1 MSPHPRRR
9 SIEIVRGLWG
19 AALLAAPGAVLTRV
33 HGLEPDRTAVAV
45 ARILGARH
53 LVQATFSGVNPSPE
67 VLAAGTW
74 VDSVHSVTAFGL
86 AAADSRRARVGITD
100 GIVAALWA
108 SFGLRDLTTGSP
120 PPPAHERRRDR
131 LATTMLPVLPGGRWL
146 AAKARNARST
156 VYPAGSPQGGQVR
169 RASAG

>member
-1 MSPHPRRR
+1 MSAHPRLR

-33 HGLEPDRTAVAV
+33 HGVEPDRTAVTV

-86 AAADSRRARVGITD
+86 AAADSAPGAGRHHRRN
-100 GIVAALWA
+100 
-108 SFGLRDLTTGSP
+108 
-120 PPPAHERRRDR
+120 RRRVMGSVRPARPHDR
-131 LATTMLPVLPGGRWL
+131 DPAT
-146 AAKARNARST
+146 
-156 VYPAGSPQGGQVR
+156 AGP
-169 RASAG
+169 